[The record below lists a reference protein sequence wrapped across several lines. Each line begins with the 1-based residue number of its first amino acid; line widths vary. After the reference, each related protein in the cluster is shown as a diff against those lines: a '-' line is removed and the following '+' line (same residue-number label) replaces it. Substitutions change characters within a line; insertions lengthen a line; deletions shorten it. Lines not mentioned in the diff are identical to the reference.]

1 LATTATADDQVNAI
15 AFSNPTA
22 SAPPENSLMQ
32 SQSLPEMIQQAAAE
46 PAPSSAIDSPS
57 IVQPRL
63 VDDTKRRS
71 EISTTSNETE
81 LVEDNSPQVSPT
93 ISNNLLQRKTSATE
107 SLNQNPDIPQLPTVL
122 GNLIESRYSLPLI
135 QPLNQPSEFLGAA
148 SRVEPLKEQQTMLQ
162 RRLETSATPS
172 NPETFAQPAMLQRRQ
187 EASQN
192 HPTQETLNQASE
204 QTVKVQPVSFNP
216 EPLTIQLATDITRK
230 QTSEPNSE
238 RRTESSP
245 SSENVPD
252 SWSSIAELIG
262 ESTDDFSSVFDSAT
276 PLQRAFD
283 DSSDWQQPQAWET
296 IIPQQ
301 SGYSNLASSFS
312 QQNSIQRF
320 TTEQTP
326 AQEDISLTEKP
337 SKQEDSENAESQN
350 LELLAWEIYG
360 LVRQRLEIERER
372 YGNYYS
378 NRLPW

>member
-1 LATTATADDQVNAI
+1 
-15 AFSNPTA
+15 
-22 SAPPENSLMQ
+22 
-32 SQSLPEMIQQAAAE
+32 
-46 PAPSSAIDSPS
+46 
-57 IVQPRL
+57 
-63 VDDTKRRS
+63 
-71 EISTTSNETE
+71 
-81 LVEDNSPQVSPT
+81 
-93 ISNNLLQRKTSATE
+93 
-107 SLNQNPDIPQLPTVL
+107 
-122 GNLIESRYSLPLI
+122 
-135 QPLNQPSEFLGAA
+135 
-148 SRVEPLKEQQTMLQ
+148 
-162 RRLETSATPS
+162 
-172 NPETFAQPAMLQRRQ
+172 
-187 EASQN
+187 
-192 HPTQETLNQASE
+192 
-204 QTVKVQPVSFNP
+204 VSFNP

-230 QTSEPNSE
+230 QTFEPNSE

-326 AQEDISLTEKP
+326 AQEDISSTEKP